1 MEVCENASMTRD
13 EGIRRFFALALHV
26 FFRRIHVVGAERVP
40 RRGALVLAGNHEN
53 GLLDPLLLFC
63 VSGRLVR
70 FLAKATLF
78 RNPMVSPWLRMIKAL
93 PIYRRKDE
101 GSDMSRN
108 EATFQACEHLLV
120 NGEALALFPE
130 GISHDL
136 SRLQPL
142 KTGAA
147 RIVGRARQRG
157 ARLVLL
163 PVGLYYSAK
172 STFRSDVTVTF
183 GLPVA
188 YEDLPWGTGE
198 DPAAVDA
205 LTERLRVALESLTV
219 NAERWEDLR
228 FVEGV
233 RSMAL
238 ELSGLTDERVD
249 QVEATRLLLEKFYK
263 ARLEHP
269 TELHT
274 LLLRAKAYIRML
286 EILRLQDS
294 DVMTQTRF
302 GAVLSRTWKRLAI
315 VLAGYPPAL
324 CGWLFNFL
332 PYFLTGRLALAAG
345 GGRDVVA
352 TYKLYAGL
360 VFFPLF
366 YLLQG
371 VLVWW
376 AAGPWWAL
384 AAAVAGAPAG
394 FWAMRY
400 YAVRREF
407 VHLAAATFTLGLRR
421 DAGERLKEMR
431 AEVVE
436 ALRPL
441 VEMYK

>member
-1 MEVCENASMTRD
+1 MVCENASMTRD
-13 EGIRRFFALALHV
+13 EEIRRFFALALHV
-26 FFRRIHVVGAERVP
+26 FFRRIKVVGAERVP
-40 RRGALVLAGNHEN
+40 QEGALLLAGNHEN

-63 VSGRLVR
+63 VSGRSAR

-78 RNPMVSPWLRMIKAL
+78 RNPLVAPWLRLIKAL

-108 EATFQACEHLLV
+108 EATFQACEHLLL

-142 KTGAA
+142 KTGTA
-147 RIVGRARQRG
+147 RIVGRARARG
-157 ARLVLL
+157 ARMILL

-172 STFRSDVTVTF
+172 STFRSEVTVTF
-183 GLPVA
+183 GLPVP
-188 YEDLPWGTGE
+188 YEDLPWGAGD
-198 DPAAVDA
+198 DPEAVNV
-205 LTERLRVALESLTV
+205 LTERLRTALESLTV

-233 RSMAL
+233 RHMAL
-238 ELSGLTDERVD
+238 ELAGLGNKHLDRLEVTR
-249 QVEATRLLLEKFYK
+249 RLLEEFYR

-269 TELHT
+269 TELHA
-274 LLLRAKAYIRML
+274 LLVKAKAYVRML
-286 EILRLQDS
+286 DLLRLRDG
-294 DVMTQTRF
+294 DVAGETQF
-302 GAVLSRTWKRLAI
+302 GSALIRTWKRLAV

-324 CGWLFNFL
+324 YGWLFNFL
-332 PYFLTGRLALAAG
+332 PYFMTGRLALAAG
-345 GGRDVVA
+345 GERDVVA

-360 VFFPLF
+360 LLFPLF

-371 VLVWW
+371 ALVWW
-376 AAGPWWAL
+376 AAGPWWATL
-384 AAAVAGAPAG
+384 AVALGAPCG
-394 FWAMRY
+394 LWAMRY
-400 YAVRREF
+400 YVVRSEF
-407 VHLAAATFTLGLRR
+407 VHLAAATLTLGLRR
-421 DAGERLKEMR
+421 DAGERLREMR
-431 AEVVE
+431 GEVVE

>member
-1 MEVCENASMTRD
+1 MTRD
-13 EGIRRFFALALHV
+13 EGIRRFFALVLHV
-26 FFRRIHVVGAERVP
+26 FFRRIEVVGAERVP
-40 RRGALVLAGNHEN
+40 PQGALVLAGNHEN

-63 VSGRLVR
+63 VSGRSAR

-78 RNPMVSPWLRMIKAL
+78 RHPLVAPWLKLVNAL
-93 PIYRRKDE
+93 PVYRRQDE

-108 EATFQACEHLLV
+108 EATFQACEHLLL
-120 NGEALALFPE
+120 NGGALALFPE

-147 RIVGRARQRG
+147 RIVGRARQRD
-157 ARLVLL
+157 ASPVLL
-163 PVGLYYSAK
+163 PVGLHYSAK
-172 STFRSDVTVTF
+172 SRFRSDVTVTF
-183 GLPVA
+183 GLPVPYA
-188 YEDLPWGTGE
+188 DLPWGAGD
-198 DPAAVDA
+198 DPSAVDS
-205 LTERLRVALESLTV
+205 LTERLKMALESLTV

-238 ELSGLTDERVD
+238 ELAGLRHETLD
-249 QVEATRLLLEKFYK
+249 QVDVTRRLLEEFYK

-269 TELHT
+269 TEVHA
-274 LLLRAKAYIRML
+274 LLVKARAYVRML
-286 EILRLQDS
+286 DLLGLRDA
-294 DVMTQTRF
+294 DVTGDHRF
-302 GAVLSRTWKRLAI
+302 GAGLTRTWRRLA
-315 VLAGYPPAL
+315 VVVAGYPPAL
-324 CGWLFNFL
+324 YGWFFNFL

-371 VLVWW
+371 ALVWR

-384 AAAVAGAPAG
+384 LFVVLGGPCG
-394 FWAMRY
+394 LWAMRY
-400 YAVRREF
+400 YALRREF
-407 VHLAAATFTLGLRR
+407 VHLAAATLTLGLRR
-421 DAGERLKEMR
+421 DAGERLREMR
-431 AEVVE
+431 GEVVE
-436 ALRPL
+436 ALKPL
-441 VEMYK
+441 VEMYG

>member
-1 MEVCENASMTRD
+1 MTRD
-13 EGIRRFFALALHV
+13 EGIRRFFALVLNI
-26 FFRRIHVVGAERVP
+26 FFRRIKVVGSERVP
-40 RRGALVLAGNHEN
+40 PEGALILAGNHEN

-63 VSGRLVR
+63 ISGRSAR

-78 RNPMVSPWLRMIKAL
+78 RNPLVAPWLRLTNAL
-93 PIYRRKDE
+93 PIYRRQDE

-136 SRLQPL
+136 PRLQPL

-157 ARLVLL
+157 ASLVLL
-163 PVGLYYSAK
+163 PVGLSYSAK
-172 STFRSDVTVTF
+172 ATFRSDVTVTF
-183 GLPVA
+183 GLPVPYA
-188 YEDLPWGTGE
+188 DLPWGHGD
-198 DPAAVDA
+198 DPAAVEA

-238 ELSGLTDERVD
+238 ELAGFGDENLDRVA
-249 QVEATRLLLEKFYK
+249 VTRRLLEEFYR

-269 TELHT
+269 TELHA
-274 LLLRAKAYIRML
+274 LLTKARAYVRML
-286 EILRLQDS
+286 DLLGLRDG
-294 DVMTQTRF
+294 DVSGETKV
-302 GAVLSRTWKRLAI
+302 GAAFIHTWKRLAV

-324 CGWLFNFL
+324 YGWLFNFL

-345 GGRDVVA
+345 DERDVVA

-360 VFFPLF
+360 VLFPLF
-366 YLLQG
+366 YLGQG
-371 VLVWW
+371 ATVWR
-376 AAGPWWAL
+376 AAGPWWAAL
-384 AAAVAGAPAG
+384 AVAVGGPCG
-394 FWAMRY
+394 LWAMRY
-400 YAVRREF
+400 YALRSEF
-407 VHLAAATFTLGLRR
+407 VHLVSATVTLDLRR

-431 AEVVE
+431 AEVIE
-436 ALRPL
+436 ALKPL
-441 VEMYK
+441 VAMYG